1 MNAAPL
7 VLQGKRVLLIGL
19 GARKGGVGVARYL
32 VEQGAEVRV
41 TDLRSAD
48 QLAAS
53 LADLDGLPIGWTL
66 GEHREEDI
74 AWADIVVR
82 NPAVPA
88 TSPWL
93 ALAREQGKPVEM
105 EMTLFFRACPAPII
119 GVTGTKGKTTTT
131 TLLHAM
137 LREHWPDAVLAGNM
151 GVSALAQLSDLRPD
165 VPITLE
171 LSSFQLEGLDEHQLS
186 PHIAVLTNIAPDHLD
201 RYDSFDEYAGTKAS
215 IFRWQTPRVDFAV
228 FDPGDPLVKQLTYAA
243 PGQWVLYGSG
253 YRPDLKPD
261 VWVEDG
267 EFWAAWEHE
276 PVSLGSVDALK
287 IPGEHA
293 QRNALAAA
301 AAALAVG
308 VSVAEIRRAI
318 AGFTGVTHRL
328 EPIATINGVT
338 WINDSAATAPS
349 AAIAALRAYADRGII
364 AISGGYDKRL
374 AMDDVAEELARSAR
388 AVVLLDGTVTPQ
400 LIELLTARGV
410 EPVGDPAMSMDEAV
424 ARAASLARRGDV
436 VLLSPGCAS
445 FGLFRDEF
453 HRGDAFREAVLRL
466 AEGAS

>member
-7 VLQGKRVLLIGL
+7 VLRGKRVLLIGL

-151 GVSALAQLSDLRPD
+151 GVSALAQLSTC
-165 VPITLE
+165 VPMSQSPWNYR
-171 LSSFQLEGLDEHQLS
+171 LSSSRDWTSINFRPTS
-186 PHIAVLTNIAPDHLD
+186 P
-201 RYDSFDEYAGTKAS
+201 
-215 IFRWQTPRVDFAV
+215 
-228 FDPGDPLVKQLTYAA
+228 
-243 PGQWVLYGSG
+243 
-253 YRPDLKPD
+253 
-261 VWVEDG
+261 
-267 EFWAAWEHE
+267 
-276 PVSLGSVDALK
+276 
-287 IPGEHA
+287 
-293 QRNALAAA
+293 
-301 AAALAVG
+301 
-308 VSVAEIRRAI
+308 
-318 AGFTGVTHRL
+318 
-328 EPIATINGVT
+328 
-338 WINDSAATAPS
+338 
-349 AAIAALRAYADRGII
+349 
-364 AISGGYDKRL
+364 
-374 AMDDVAEELARSAR
+374 
-388 AVVLLDGTVTPQ
+388 
-400 LIELLTARGV
+400 
-410 EPVGDPAMSMDEAV
+410 
-424 ARAASLARRGDV
+424 
-436 VLLSPGCAS
+436 C
-445 FGLFRDEF
+445 
-453 HRGDAFREAVLRL
+453 
-466 AEGAS
+466 

>member
-7 VLQGKRVLLIGL
+7 ALRGKRVLLIGL

-32 VEQGAEVRV
+32 IGQGAEVRV
-41 TDLRSAD
+41 TDLRSAE

-74 AWADIVVR
+74 DWADIVVR

-88 TSPWL
+88 SSPWL
-93 ALAREQGKPVEM
+93 ARARDQGKPVEM

-137 LREHWPDAVLAGNM
+137 LREHWPEAVLAGNM
-151 GVSALAQLSDLRPD
+151 GVSALAQLPDLRAE

-171 LSSFQLEGLDEHQLS
+171 LSSFQLEGLDEHHLA
-186 PHIAVLTNIAPDHLD
+186 PHVAVLTNIAPDHLD
-201 RYDSFDEYAGTKAS
+201 RYDSFDEYAATKAT

-228 FDPGDPLVKQLTYAA
+228 YDPGDPLVKMLTNAA
-243 PGQWVLYGSG
+243 PGQWVLFGSG
-253 YRPDLKPD
+253 YRPGLHPD

-267 EFWAAWEHE
+267 EFWAAWTNE
-276 PVSLGSVDALK
+276 PVSLGPVDALQV
-287 IPGEHA
+287 PGEHA

-308 VSVAEIRRAI
+308 VSEAEIRRAI
-318 AGFTGVTHRL
+318 AGFTGVAHRL
-328 EPIATINGVT
+328 EPVATIDGVA
-338 WINDSAATAPS
+338 WVNDSAATAPS
-349 AAIAALRAYADRGII
+349 AAVAALRAYAGRGIV
-364 AISGGYDKRL
+364 AISGGYDKLL
-374 AMDDVAEELARSAR
+374 AMDDVADELARSAR

-400 LIELLTARGV
+400 LTKLLAARGV
-410 EPVGDPAMSMDEAV
+410 EPVDEPAMSMDEAV
-424 ARAASLARRGDV
+424 ERAASLARPGDV

-453 HRGDAFREAVLRL
+453 HRGDAFREAVERL
-466 AEGAS
+466 AEDAS